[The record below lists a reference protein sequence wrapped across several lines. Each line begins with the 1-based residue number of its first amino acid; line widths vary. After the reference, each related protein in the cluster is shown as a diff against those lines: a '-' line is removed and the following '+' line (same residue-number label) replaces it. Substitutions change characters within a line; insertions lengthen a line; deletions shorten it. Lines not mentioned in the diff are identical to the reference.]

1 MEMIAMRK
9 LISVFV
15 SVLLVTAT
23 TSAQAYTAR
32 EIYELAKRTPDVAAL
47 YIGGIYD
54 AYAGVCWSEGDKES
68 IGYGEFLE
76 NWKKFY
82 LLAVIVHGTEAEDQN
97 AAVFTIYVY
106 ESAGA
111 DTTRQA
117 KRSCAPYE
125 AFKHLAKE
133 ATLPA
138 GAKIAVPREIIER
151 YPEIVSLWGG

>member
-1 MEMIAMRK
+1 MQK

-15 SVLLVTAT
+15 SVLLVTAA

-32 EIYELAKRTPDVAAL
+32 EVYELAKRTPDVAAL
-47 YIGGIYD
+47 YLGGIYD
-54 AYAGVCWSEGDKES
+54 AYAGVCWTEGDLDS

-76 NWKKFY
+76 HWKTLY
-82 LLAVIVHGTEAEDQN
+82 LMAVVAHGTEAEEQN

-106 ESAGA
+106 ESGGA

-133 ATLPA
+133 AALPG
-138 GAKIAVPREIIER
+138 GAKIAVPREIMER
-151 YPEIVSLWGG
+151 YPEIVPLLGG